1 MTFLDLREPVSAWSH
16 ALWLVLSLPATIL
29 LWRRCGDSLGRRIS
43 FLVFGLSLA
52 CCYAGS
58 AAFHGVRGSH
68 SDLDLYDRLDH
79 VGIFLLIAGS
89 YTPIAWNLMCAPFRR
104 WVLGLAWGTA
114 AVGSLLYLE
123 IGVLPPA
130 VGTAIYLGM
139 GWGAIFCF
147 LELAKRMSTR
157 RLFPLFLGGV
167 LYTVGAVINLAHWPV
182 FWPGVFGSHEL
193 FHILVMAGSL
203 SHYLFML
210 NVVIPACRVAA
221 RKAAHASADSVEL
234 VVRAATESRQRTL
247 LSRLQFIRVPAD
259 DRG

>member
-1 MTFLDLREPVSAWSH
+1 
-16 ALWLVLSLPATIL
+16 
-29 LWRRCGDSLGRRIS
+29 
-43 FLVFGLSLA
+43 
-52 CCYAGS
+52 
-58 AAFHGVRGSH
+58 
-68 SDLDLYDRLDH
+68 
-79 VGIFLLIAGS
+79 
-89 YTPIAWNLMCAPFRR
+89 
-104 WVLGLAWGTA
+104 
-114 AVGSLLYLE
+114 
-123 IGVLPPA
+123 
-130 VGTAIYLGM
+130 M

-221 RKAAHASADSVEL
+221 RKAAHASADSVEQ
-234 VVRAATESRQRTL
+234 VVRAAAESRRRTL
-247 LSRLQFIRVPAD
+247 LSRLQFVRVRAD